1 LSKSQSIWI
10 KLGVDGEQGLA
21 EALRLMGLVAFSSE
35 GNYTTAQAFFEK
47 SLTLHRKHGNQW
59 GMALVMAHLGWIA
72 GGRNDEA
79 LALSLS
85 EQSLDLFRQLVDLWG
100 IGRVSQA
107 LGEFFLKQGNYEK
120 ARFFFEQHL
129 RIDEGLHFKEGT
141 VVALGNLGNLY
152 RHQGDYD
159 KAEQYYEQSLSMCRE
174 YSLKIDRGVN
184 LYSLG
189 MLALHRGKYSLA
201 MQYFRDYFAIAR
213 ESLEKLTTCDL
224 LTASAAIA
232 AGTNQPER
240 AAKLCSAAQVLF
252 ETTDY
257 RIPPFDRAEFDRH
270 LQIARQQLG
279 EERFEAL
286 AEEGRAMTIE
296 QAVEYALES
305 STGG

>member
-85 EQSLDLFRQLVDLWG
+85 EQSLDLFRQLGDLWG

-141 VVALGNLGNLY
+141 VVALGNIGNLN
-152 RHQGDYD
+152 RHQGDYE

-174 YSLKIDRGVN
+174 YSIKIVRGVN
-184 LYSLG
+184 WFSLG
-189 MLALHRGKYSLA
+189 MLLTMAVGDGANDLDMLA
-201 MQYFRDYFAIAR
+201 DAGNGVAYHAKPLVAR
-213 ESLEKLTTCDL
+213 TARARIDHAD
-224 LTASAAIA
+224 LTALLYLQ
-232 AGTNQPER
+232 G
-240 AAKLCSAAQVLF
+240 
-252 ETTDY
+252 Y
-257 RIPPFDRAEFDRH
+257 RGDEIIR
-270 LQIARQQLG
+270 
-279 EERFEAL
+279 
-286 AEEGRAMTIE
+286 
-296 QAVEYALES
+296 
-305 STGG
+305 